1 VQPFDAV
8 VVSLAG
14 GAVFLPKGTA
24 PKIAERSIV
33 IDLKDHPVAPLAN
46 TTGYP
51 LAFPRPGSKKNPG
64 ERARDRVGLHLDARR
79 GHADALPR

>member
-1 VQPFDAV
+1 
-8 VVSLAG
+8 
-14 GAVFLPKGTA
+14 LPKGTA

-33 IDLKDHPVAPLAN
+33 IDLK
-46 TTGYP
+46 GSSSGS
-51 LAFPRPGSKKNPG
+51 PRQYDRLSAGVSPARIEKNPG